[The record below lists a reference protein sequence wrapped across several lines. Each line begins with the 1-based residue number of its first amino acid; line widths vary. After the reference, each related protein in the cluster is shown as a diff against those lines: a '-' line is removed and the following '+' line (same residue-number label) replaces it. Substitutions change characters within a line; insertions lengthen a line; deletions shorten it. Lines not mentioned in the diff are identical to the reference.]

1 PLDAEGR
8 WRKLIK
14 EIRDHY
20 KGSVVWALPYP
31 DGVMRPPKF
40 ITEVDQVYV
49 LWSAQ
54 LTGKNNSSSQAD
66 MTARMGQLLDEGLL
80 PLKNSLKKPIIVAI
94 KYASVTGSAAG
105 CVKSNDKCLQFSTL
119 DQPVPNNPDV
129 QLDLKGQQDIY
140 NAILVAINQ
149 RKWVDGIVSR
159 GYYPPTV
166 LQDKSSS
173 IHGKP
178 AADSLWYWYP
188 RMLTQAPK

>member
-1 PLDAEGR
+1 
-8 WRKLIK
+8 
-14 EIRDHY
+14 
-20 KGSVVWALPYP
+20 LPYP
-31 DGVMRPPKF
+31 DGVKSPPKF
-40 ITEVDQVYV
+40 VTEIDQVYV

-54 LTGKNNSSSQAD
+54 LTGKDNSSSQAD
-66 MTARMGQLLDEGLL
+66 MTARMGQLLDQNLL
-80 PLKNSLKKPIIVAI
+80 PLKNTFKKPVILAI
-94 KYASVTGSAAG
+94 NYASVAGSAAG
-105 CVKSNDKCLQFSTL
+105 CVKSNDKCLKLSTL
-119 DQPVPNNPDV
+119 DQPVPDNPDV

-149 RKWVDGIVSR
+149 RKWIDGIVSR

-188 RMLTQAPK
+188 RMLTQAPNPN